1 MTVSFKELRQE
12 LKRVLLQLSFNE
24 KKAEMCADVFASNS
38 RDGVYSHGLNRFPVF
53 VEQVK
58 NGFVDPLAEPECIEQ
73 NGLME
78 TWDGHLGPGI
88 YNAKICMDRAI
99 VLAKKNAMSCVSIRN
114 SNHWMRGGTYGWQ
127 AADAG
132 CIGICFTNAIAG
144 MPPWGGK
151 DPRLGNNPL
160 VIAVPRKE
168 GHIVL
173 DMAMSQFSYG
183 KMQEYELKGKQL
195 PFAGG
200 YDREGNIS
208 TDPAAIRQ
216 TKRALPAGLWKGS
229 GLAMIL
235 DILLALLGGGKS
247 TAKITE
253 SGNEYGLS
261 QCFICLYK
269 EDLYEYLVNEI
280 IAFSKSSATL
290 EPGGDIAY
298 PGEHTLMR
306 RKKSETE
313 GIPVDETMWAKVLRM

>member
-1 MTVSFKELRQE
+1 MHVSFNELKQE
-12 LKRVLLQLSFNE
+12 LKRVLLQLSFSE
-24 KKAEMCADVFASNS
+24 IKAELCADTFAANS

-58 NGFVDPLAEPECIEQ
+58 NGLINPLGEPECIEQ
-73 NGLME
+73 NGLIE

-99 VLAKKNAMSCVSIRN
+99 VLAKENAMGCIAIRN
-114 SNHWMRGGTYGWQ
+114 SNHWMRGGAYGWQ

-144 MPPWGGK
+144 MPPWGGRE
-151 DPRLGNNPL
+151 PRLGNNPL

-168 GHIVL
+168 GHVVL

-183 KMQEYELKGKQL
+183 KMQEYELKGKPL

-200 YDREGNIS
+200 YDRDGNTSI
-208 TDPAAIRQ
+208 DPAVIRQ
-216 TKRALPAGLWKGS
+216 TKRALPAGFWKGS

-235 DILLALLGGGKS
+235 DIMLAMLCGGRT

-261 QCFICLYK
+261 QCFICLHK
-269 EDLYEYLVNEI
+269 KDFHENLVNEI
-280 IAFSKSSATL
+280 IAYSKTAVEL
-290 EPGGDIAY
+290 APDGDIAY
-298 PGEHTLMR
+298 PGEHTLIR
-306 RKKSETE
+306 RMQAETE
-313 GIPVDETMWAKVLRM
+313 GVPVDETMWSELLKL